1 MPMTKKR
8 LLRATGAATLA
19 AAMAGLFAAMP
30 APASALECSDVPAS
44 LRSDPLRAE
53 GYKLEGT
60 EKLYRFQQRP
70 WMRVPT
76 GATLTLRTP
85 AGVTEA
91 DLHRALRCS
100 ADANSPLAV
109 PGAALRIQRVGDAYE
124 VHVTSKSREGAL
136 EIQRRVDAL

>member
-8 LLRATGAATLA
+8 LLRATGAATI

-30 APASALECSDVPAS
+30 APASALECSDVPSS
-44 LRSDPLRAE
+44 LRRDPLRAE
-53 GYKLEGT
+53 GFTVEGT

-76 GATLTLRTP
+76 GVSLTLRTP

-100 ADANSPLAV
+100 ADASSPLAV

-124 VHVTSKSREGAL
+124 VQVTSKSRDGAL